1 MDNKKFLFIAFI
13 LVAIIQLAV
22 PAKMIWDKENVLKSG
37 KEFKFET
44 APVDPTDP
52 FRGKYI
58 ALNYKENTYSSD
70 DSSTWK
76 EGEEIYVILQTNTEG
91 FAVIDHVSKDKPA
104 GDSDFVKAK
113 IQSISG
119 LRSNKITL
127 AYPFDR
133 FYMEESKAYEA
144 EQVYN
149 NTQRSSEEPTYAL
162 VNIKNG
168 QAVLKDVVIGG
179 VSIVEKVKESRSE
192 N

>member
-162 VNIKNG
+162 VHIKNG

>member
-1 MDNKKFLFIAFI
+1 MHNRKFLFIAFI
-13 LVAIIQLAV
+13 LVAIIQLGV